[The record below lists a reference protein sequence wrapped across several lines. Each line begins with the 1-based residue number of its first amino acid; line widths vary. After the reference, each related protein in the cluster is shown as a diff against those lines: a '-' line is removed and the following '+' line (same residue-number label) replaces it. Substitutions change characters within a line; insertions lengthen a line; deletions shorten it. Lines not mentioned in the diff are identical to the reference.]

1 MPMTSPRMLTRG
13 PPELPRLMAASVWM
27 KRRKLAP
34 GSVCRSLVEM
44 MPAVNLC
51 SRPNGEPP
59 ASTPSPTRPASGG
72 PRGTAGQ
79 LAARVH
85 LDDGDVG
92 LLVGADDRA
101 AQLLAR
107 LELDH
112 DARHAL
118 DDVVVGEDDPLRVDD
133 EAAPDPARGA
143 ADAAGDLGERGG
155 EGFGRAGDLGGRGR
169 RVVERGDARA
179 AEHRADGDA
188 DDEAGRRQR
197 RDPHAELAQDLA
209 LRLSRLALRD
219 LQHRAV
225 PPSNSFRS
233 REGHAGNAPRVQG
246 F

>member
-143 ADAAGDLGERGG
+143 AGAAAQHVEERVVAVVVVLAVVVLFGDLRRGDGVDVDDRRLDAAGG
-155 EGFGRAGDLGGRGR
+155 LGGR
-169 RVVERGDARA
+169 RG
-179 AEHRADGDA
+179 
-188 DDEAGRRQR
+188 
-197 RDPHAELAQDLA
+197 
-209 LRLSRLALRD
+209 
-219 LQHRAV
+219 
-225 PPSNSFRS
+225 
-233 REGHAGNAPRVQG
+233 
-246 F
+246 